1 MEVLPVAD
9 SIELASVDIADS
21 IDSATF
27 DKPSPADTRFT
38 LRRSFPVFPWLF
50 VRLRGGELGSFSS

>member
-1 MEVLPVAD
+1 MEP
-9 SIELASVDIADS
+9 ASADIADS

-27 DKPSPADTRFT
+27 DRPSPADMRFT

-50 VRLRGGELGSFSS
+50 VRLRGGEVGSFSS